1 MKGKEVL
8 TILRKKVWVRGIV
21 NTLNKPKIFFPH
33 LSGEGWGLLDFMS
46 AGLPSSSSFLRRTST
61 ASSRSQCSPPHPNSS
76 LWIKAAIP
84 DCSVPRQLQ
93 QQPLD
98 QSVPCRTYTTSSG
111 SECSPPDLKHKESPK
126 ICQKECQKICQ
137 IHMPERMSDRKSEFV
152 CIYILYI

>member
-1 MKGKEVL
+1 
-8 TILRKKVWVRGIV
+8 
-21 NTLNKPKIFFPH
+21 
-33 LSGEGWGLLDFMS
+33 MS
-46 AGLPSSSSFLRRTST
+46 AGLPSSSFLRRTST

-76 LWIKAAIP
+76 LWIKVTPTGPQLQAAIP

-137 IHMPERMSDRKSEFV
+137 IHVPERMSDRMSEFV
-152 CIYILYI
+152 CIYYIYIYKYAIDTSMWYVRNYDHSKEVI